1 MVRFSLRADDPPVV
15 AALLHEPIRQMRA
28 VLAQLARV
36 DATVEDSAEAAL
48 RAYTLIVRMPNLDAD
63 YGAPS
68 PVDFA
73 RAAMPLA
80 WPTTWPEPERTHL
93 EGDDVLAT
101 SIAPVSYRD
110 RLGSRYTLYE
120 GAGPLD
126 QQAIYRFT
134 DAAQP
139 GQVPPAGTMPPSSD
153 DERPQPPPEP
163 MEHDHH
169 DHFGDDP
176 EHHAP
181 GELHSHEV
189 SSFVYPEWDHV
200 RGSYRR
206 NWCLVR
212 ETRLDPADST
222 RYFDET
228 LQAYGALVPEI
239 RRQIE
244 RLTQEGL
251 RRVHR
256 MAQGDEIDLDAAIEA
271 IIDWRA
277 GLSPAGDVYVSR
289 RKLARD
295 ICVGFLL
302 DMSFST
308 AEHVEEPEVAGGGA
322 LVLRGRK
329 LHGRNYRTIL
339 DLEKESMALLMTAL
353 ERVGDTYGI
362 WCFSG
367 TGREDVRFQVL
378 KDLDERLSDRI
389 AARLGNVRPVH
400 TTRMGP
406 AIRHAIRKLRSH
418 EARTRLLVLI
428 SDGRPFDL
436 GYGQEYGEGAELEY
450 AVHDTRQAL
459 NEARR
464 ADINPFVLTIDSQG
478 NDYLRAMCDGLDYE
492 VLEDINQLPSRLLV
506 LYRRMTA
513 GQPAGPGLG

>member
-1 MVRFSLRADDPPVV
+1 MLPCVP
-15 AALLHEPIRQMRA
+15 ALLHEPVRQMREA
-28 VLAQLARV
+28 LRPLARV
-36 DATVEDSAEAAL
+36 DATVEDSAEAAM
-48 RAYTLIVRMPNLDAD
+48 RAYCLVVRMPNLEAD
-63 YGAPS
+63 YGAPA
-68 PVDFA
+68 PVDLA
-73 RAAMPLA
+73 RPAMPLA

-101 SIAPVSYRD
+101 AIAPVSYRD
-110 RLGSRYTLYE
+110 RLGSRYTFYR

-134 DAAQP
+134 DGARPGNAQP
-139 GQVPPAGTMPPSSD
+139 VTTLPPSGD
-153 DERPQPPPEP
+153 DDRPLPPPEP
-163 MEHDHH
+163 IAHDHH
-169 DHFGDDP
+169 DHFGEDP

-212 ETRLDPADST
+212 ETRIDPAEST

-244 RLTQEGL
+244 RLSREGL
-251 RRVHR
+251 RKVHR
-256 MAQGDEIDLDAAIEA
+256 MAQGDELDLDAAIEA
-271 IIDWRA
+271 IIDRRA

-295 ICVGFLL
+295 VCVAFLV

-308 AEHVEEPEVAGGGA
+308 AEHVDEPAAGA
-322 LVLRGRK
+322 TDVLALRGRK

-362 WCFSG
+362 YCFSG
-367 TGREDVRFQVL
+367 SGRDNVRFEVL
-378 KDLDERLSDRI
+378 KDLDERLSDRV
-389 AARLGNVRPVH
+389 AARLGNMKPVH

-436 GYGQEYGEGAELEY
+436 DYGQEYGDGAEIDY
-450 AVHDTRQAL
+450 AIHDTREAL
-459 NEARR
+459 DEARR
-464 ADINPFVLTIDSQG
+464 ADIAPFVLTIDPQG
-478 NDYLRAMCDGLDYE
+478 GDYLKGMCDGLGYE
-492 VLEDINQLPSRLLV
+492 VLEDVNQLPARLLA
-506 LYRRMTA
+506 LYRGMT
-513 GQPAGPGLG
+513 GG